1 MDDLEFIKKFSA
13 ISVAGV
19 CRKLN
24 VNRPN
29 LLNGK
34 LRDNINKQVR
44 QEIESEIAKLY
55 LKEDNNDKKD

>member
-34 LRDNINKQVR
+34 LKGNINKQVR
-44 QEIESEIAKLY
+44 QEIESEMAKLY
-55 LKEDNNDKKD
+55 IKDETNDKKD